1 MAEILLKMS
10 YKKFDTNDAQKVMIS
25 KWGEKGNMVYPK
37 SRYFYKKGKYLKKMS
52 DIFKKM
58 ADI

>member
-25 KWGEKGNMVYPK
+25 RWFTQK
-37 SRYFYKKGKYLKKMS
+37 
-52 DIFKKM
+52 
-58 ADI
+58 ADILTKKVNI